1 MLSGLGHRGY
11 KRQIVKDSQPVIDVA
26 AAAWR
31 RALVRWV
38 EFTAR
43 FALWVV
49 LAAGV
54 ITAAAGAYVAGNFSI
69 NTSVTDMLSPDLP
82 FRRQSQALSEAFPQF
97 SDNIVVVIDGVTA
110 DLADDGAASL
120 AGLMRQRPDLYG
132 AVHDPAG
139 DSYFRRNGL
148 LYLDEGELSDL
159 GDRLA
164 EAQPYLGKLWRDPS
178 LGGLGGMLGLA
189 IDEIVGNPGTPPPIE
204 LDTFLN
210 AMAEVAEAQD
220 RGKFRPLSWRRL
232 MSGDEGPKRR
242 ILLIQPALDF
252 GSLRPAEK
260 AMKSIRRLA
269 AEAGLDAGHG
279 VRVRLTGS
287 AALATEELQS
297 VEDGMG
303 LAGVLSLG
311 LVIGL
316 LFAGLGSV
324 RLALSVLIT
333 LIMGLVWTAGFAFA
347 AVGQLNLISV
357 AFAVLF
363 IGLSVDFGIHFGLRY
378 TEGIEGGRD
387 HRGALGEAAEDVG
400 GALTLAA
407 VAAAIA
413 FYSFSATDYLG
424 LAELGQIAGT
434 GMFIALFANLT
445 VLPALLSL
453 MPPASG
459 PGDGKRVPKGLFRGP
474 ARAVAAGALVLG
486 VGAAVVASWARFD
499 FDPLNLKNGETESVS
514 TLFDMMED
522 SRTSPYSITVL
533 SPDLIAARELAAKL
547 GRLDLVE
554 GTETLADYVPT
565 GQDEKLDI
573 IASMALFLTPALAV
587 RPADKP
593 VLDRPAAAARLL
605 GKLRLLGALSD
616 GPVPA
621 AARRLEAALSALAGA
636 GAEGRLAEFES
647 RLLSSLPG
655 RLDALRQSLDA
666 GPVAIGD
673 LPDGLR
679 QRSVAADGRAR
690 ITVYP
695 KENLHDREA
704 LERFVAAVRGL
715 SPDATGSP
723 VVILEAGNTVLAAFR
738 DAALIAVISIALLL
752 AVLLRSVRDTFLVFA
767 PLTLAA
773 LLTVAA
779 SVVLDLP
786 FNFANVI
793 VLPLLFGLGVA
804 GAIHLVV
811 RERSEGAR
819 SLATS
824 TPRAVVFS
832 ALTTIGSF
840 GAIALSGHPGTS
852 SMGMLLTIAVS
863 LSLGCTLVVLPA
875 LMEIMPRKQ
884 AAD

>member
-1 MLSGLGHRGY
+1 L
-11 KRQIVKDSQPVIDVA
+11 IDAA

-31 RALVRWV
+31 RVLVRWV
-38 EFTAR
+38 ELTAR
-43 FALWVV
+43 FALGVV
-49 LAAGV
+49 LAAV
-54 ITAAAGAYVAGNFSI
+54 LLTAVAGAYVAGNFSI

-82 FRRQSQALSEAFPQF
+82 FRHKSRQVSEAFPQF

-110 DLADDGAASL
+110 DLADDGAARL
-120 AGLMRQRPDLYG
+120 AALMREKPDIFG

-139 DSYFRRNGL
+139 DPYFRRNGL
-148 LYLDEGELSDL
+148 LYLDVDELSDL

-189 IDEIVGNPGTPPPIE
+189 IDDILKDTEAPPPIE

-210 AMAEVAEAQD
+210 AMAEVAEAQA
-220 RGKFRPLSWRRL
+220 RGQYLPLSWRRL
-232 MSGDEGPKRR
+232 MTGDDGGKRR

-252 GSLRPAEK
+252 GSLSPASE
-260 AMKSIRRLA
+260 AMESIRRLA

-279 VRVRLTGS
+279 LRVRLTGS

-297 VEDGMG
+297 VEEGMG
-303 LAGVLSLG
+303 LAAVLSLV
-311 LVIGL
+311 LVVGL
-316 LFAGLGSV
+316 LFVGLGSV
-324 RLALSVLIT
+324 RLALAVLVT
-333 LIMGLVWTAGFAFA
+333 LVMGLIWTAGFAFA
-347 AVGQLNLISV
+347 AIGQLNLISV

-378 TEGIEGGRD
+378 AEGIDRGRD
-387 HRGALGEAAEDVG
+387 HRRALAESAEGVG

-453 MPPASG
+453 APPAPG
-459 PGDGKRVPKGLFRGP
+459 PGRVRRGPKGLIRGP

-486 VGAAVVASWARFD
+486 VGAAVAASGARFD
-499 FDPLNLKNGETESVS
+499 FDPLNLKNTETESVS

-533 SPDLIAARELAAKL
+533 SPDLDAARELAEKL
-547 GRLDLVE
+547 DRLDLVE
-554 GTETLADYVPT
+554 ETETLADYVPT

-573 IASMALFLTPALAV
+573 IASMALFLIPALTARPVDTPA
-587 RPADKP
+587 
-593 VLDRPAAAARLL
+593 LDRPAATEALR
-605 GKLRLLGALSD
+605 GKLRRLGALAD

-621 AARRLEAALSALAGA
+621 AARRLEAALSVLAGPGAESALA
-636 GAEGRLAEFES
+636 ELES
-647 RLLSSLPG
+647 RLLSALPG
-655 RLDALRQSLDA
+655 RIEALRRSLEA
-666 GPVAIGD
+666 EPVALED

-679 QRSVAADGRAR
+679 QRSVAADGRAK

-704 LERFVAAVRGL
+704 LERFVAVVRGL
-715 SPDATGSP
+715 APDATGSP
-723 VVILEAGNTVLAAFR
+723 VVILEAGNTVIAAFR
-738 DAALIAVISIALLL
+738 DAALIAVVSIALLL
-752 AVLLRSVRDTFLVFA
+752 AVLLRSARDIFLVFA

-779 SVVLDLP
+779 SALFNLP

-811 RERSEGAR
+811 RERSEGAGA
-819 SLATS
+819 LETS
-824 TPRAVVFS
+824 TPRAVMFS

-840 GAIALSGHPGTS
+840 GSIALSSHPGTS
-852 SMGMLLTIAVS
+852 SMGMLLTIAIS
-863 LSLGCTLVVLPA
+863 MTLACTLIVLPA
-875 LMEIMPRKQ
+875 LMEIMPRKET
-884 AAD
+884 D

>member
-11 KRQIVKDSQPVIDVA
+11 KRLIVKDSLPLIDRA

-31 RALVRWV
+31 RVLVRWV

-49 LAAGV
+49 LAA
-54 ITAAAGAYVAGNFSI
+54 IAFTAAAGAYVAGNFSI
-69 NTSVTDMLSPDLP
+69 NTSVSDMLSPDLP
-82 FRRQSQALSEAFPQF
+82 FRRQSRQVSEAFPQF
-97 SDNIVVVIDGVTA
+97 SDNIVVVIDGVTP

-120 AGLMRQRPDLYG
+120 AALMRGRPDLYG

-148 LYLDEGELSDL
+148 LYLEADELSDL

-189 IDEIVGNPGTPPPIE
+189 IDEILKDTGSPPPIE
-204 LDTFLN
+204 LDAFLD
-210 AMAEVAEAQD
+210 AMAEVAEAQA
-220 RGKFRPLSWRRL
+220 RGHFRPLSWRRL
-232 MSGDEGPKRR
+232 MTGDDGGKRR

-252 GSLRPAEK
+252 GSLRPARE
-260 AMKSIRRLA
+260 AMESIRKLA
-269 AEAGLDAGHG
+269 AEAGLDSGHG
-279 VRVRLTGS
+279 LRVRLTGS

-303 LAGVLSLG
+303 LAAVLSLV
-311 LVIGL
+311 LVVGL
-316 LFAGLGSV
+316 LFIGLGSV
-324 RLALSVLIT
+324 RLALAVLIT
-333 LIMGLVWTAGFAFA
+333 LVMGLIWTAGFAFA
-347 AVGQLNLISV
+347 AIGQLNLISV

-378 TEGIEGGRD
+378 CEGIERGRD
-387 HRGALGEAAEDVG
+387 HHRALGEAAEGVG

-453 MPPASG
+453 VPPAPG
-459 PGDGKRVPKGLFRGP
+459 PDEGRRGRGGLIRGQ

-486 VGAAVVASWARFD
+486 VGAAVAASGARFD
-499 FDPLNLKNGETESVS
+499 FDPLNLKNTETESVS

-533 SPDLIAARELAAKL
+533 SPDLNAARDLAEKL
-547 GRLDLVE
+547 GRLDSVE
-554 GTETLADYVPT
+554 ETETLADYVPT

-573 IASMALFLTPALAV
+573 IASMALFLTPALTAWPV
-587 RPADKP
+587 DTPA
-593 VLDRPAAAARLL
+593 LDRLAATEALL
-605 GKLRLLGALSD
+605 GKLRRLGAHGD

-621 AARRLEAALSALAGA
+621 AARRLEAALSALAGP
-636 GAEGRLAEFES
+636 GAETALAELES
-647 RLLSSLPG
+647 RLLSALPG
-655 RLDALRQSLDA
+655 RLEALLQSLDA
-666 GPVAIGD
+666 QPVTLDD
-673 LPDGLR
+673 LPSGLR
-679 QRSVAADGRAR
+679 QRSVAADGRAK

-704 LERFVAAVRGL
+704 LERFVTAVRGL
-715 SPDATGSP
+715 APDATGSP
-723 VVILEAGNTVLAAFR
+723 VVILEAGNTVIAAFR
-738 DAALIAVISIALLL
+738 DAALIAVLSIALLL
-752 AVLLRSVRDTFLVFA
+752 AVLLRSVRDIFLVFA

-779 SVVLDLP
+779 SALFDLP

-811 RERSEGAR
+811 RERDERAGA
-819 SLATS
+819 LETS

-840 GAIALSGHPGTS
+840 GAIALSSHPGTS
-852 SMGMLLTIAVS
+852 SMGLLLTIAIS
-863 LSLGCTLVVLPA
+863 LSLLCTLVVLPA
-875 LMEIMPRKQ
+875 LMEIMPRK